1 MIQSKVILEKEEYRF
16 VEKGII
22 ELNGKPDYRLQK
34 KHYYTKKW
42 SDIYLFDNQIQF
54 MIAMED
60 SQYALWLDSDK
71 VYSYVKDYDDE
82 DTESL

>member
-34 KHYYTKKW
+34 KRLLYKTMERH
-42 SDIYLFDNQIQF
+42 LF
-54 MIAMED
+54 
-60 SQYALWLDSDK
+60 
-71 VYSYVKDYDDE
+71 V
-82 DTESL
+82 

>member
-1 MIQSKVILEKEEYRF
+1 MAKVILEKEEYRF

-42 SDIYLFDNQIQF
+42 NDIYLFDTQIQCL
-54 MIAMED
+54 IAMED
-60 SQYALWLDSDK
+60 HQYARWLDSDR
-71 VYSYVKDYDDE
+71 VPSYKKE

>member
-42 SDIYLFDNQIQF
+42 NDIYLFDNVMQCS
-54 MIAMED
+54 IAMED
-60 SQYALWLDSDK
+60 SQYCRWLDPDRIP
-71 VYSYVKDYDDE
+71 SYNKE